1 MKKKIEY
8 KNQFINYKE
17 ISTIKLNVYTSVY
30 KKIHKERIKED
41 MMEDLCETEVTDIEF
56 QPEIIKFNKEKYAI
70 LSL

>member
-17 ISTIKLNVYTSVY
+17 ISPIKLNVCTSVY

-70 LSL
+70 MSL